1 MFPIGDHYWVA
12 DKNTSGNVKGEKMRL
27 IDLDRLMEF
36 PIRLD
41 HCDTEHGDMT
51 FVYGIESV
59 LEYAEY
65 LPIIDAVPVVRCKDC
80 KWFTGESHSCY
91 SNGGT
96 WFENEYCS
104 AAERKEE

>member
-1 MFPIGDHYWVA
+1 
-12 DKNTSGNVKGEKMRL
+12 MRL
-27 IDLDRLMEF
+27 IDLDALMKY

-41 HCDTEHGDMT
+41 HCDKEHGDMH

-80 KWFTGESHSCY
+80 AKR
-91 SNGGT
+91 
-96 WFENEYCS
+96 EYCRTS
-104 AAERKEE
+104 TVWAVVPSDDWFCADAERKEE

>member
-1 MFPIGDHYWVA
+1 
-12 DKNTSGNVKGEKMRL
+12 MRL

-80 KWFTGESHSCY
+80 AKR
-91 SNGGT
+91 
-96 WFENEYCS
+96 EYCRTS
-104 AAERKEE
+104 TVWAVVPSDDWFCADAERKEE